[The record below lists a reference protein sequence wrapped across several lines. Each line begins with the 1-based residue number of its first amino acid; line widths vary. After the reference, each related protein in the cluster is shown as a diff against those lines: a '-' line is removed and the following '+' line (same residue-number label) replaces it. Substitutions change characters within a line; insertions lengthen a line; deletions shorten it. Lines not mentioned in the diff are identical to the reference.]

1 MREKR
6 GGLVTTLAR
15 TVWKRASMS
24 AAPFASFAAAPGSRF
39 ATTRWS
45 VIAAACDG
53 PTVQSDAAL
62 EALCRA
68 YWYPLYAY
76 VRRSGHAP
84 ADAQDLTQAFFARLL
99 EKDWLRDARP
109 GLGRFRSFLLMALK
123 RFLAKEWRRE
133 NARKR
138 GGGLAWVALDAGEA
152 EARYAIEP
160 ALGPDETFE
169 RRWALTLLDRALAG
183 VADEYREAGRAEEF
197 ATLKGHLVAPRG
209 EIDYEATAAAL
220 GMSAGAARVAVHR
233 LRKRFREALRA
244 EIAQT
249 VATPGELADELA
261 HFVKILAARV

>member
-1 MREKR
+1 MSDDSHSP
-6 GGLVTTLAR
+6 
-15 TVWKRASMS
+15 RAE
-24 AAPFASFAAAPGSRF
+24 PAAAARRF

-45 VIAAACDG
+45 MIAAVCDG
-53 PTVQSDAAL
+53 PTGEADAAL

-84 ADAQDLTQAFFARLL
+84 ADAQDLTQAFFVRLL

-138 GGGLAWVALDAGEA
+138 GGGLDWVALDAGEA

-160 ALGPDETFE
+160 TLGPDETFE
-169 RRWALTLLDRALAG
+169 RRWAMTLLDRALAG
-183 VADEYREAGRAEEF
+183 VAAEYQEAGRAGEF
-197 ATLKGHLVAPRG
+197 ATLKENLTAPRG

-220 GMSAGAARVAVHR
+220 GLSAGAARVAVHR
-233 LRKRFREALRA
+233 LRKRFREALRS

-249 VATPGELADELA
+249 VVSPGELDGELA
-261 HFVKILAARV
+261 HLVKILAARA